1 MSSSVRTLAILGS
14 TGSVGRQCLQVVEEL
29 RERFRVA
36 ALAAG
41 ENIEQL
47 AGQVARF
54 QPELVAIA
62 AAEKVALLRARL
74 REMRVAREPEIL
86 WGREGL
92 NAVAT
97 QVGADLVVSAAVGVV
112 GLEATYQA
120 LAAGKTVALANKEVL
135 VAAGQLVMQ
144 AAEVAGAQIIPVDSE
159 HNALHQCLRAG
170 QAREVRRLILTGSGG
185 PFLRWPQKRL
195 ERATPKQALQ
205 HPHWRMGKR
214 ITVDSATLMNKGF
227 EIIEAHWL
235 FGLRPEKIEVV
246 IHPQSTI
253 HSMVEFVDGS
263 VLAQLAPPDMRLPLQ
278 YALTYP
284 DRVEANHHRLGW
296 AELRKLEFR
305 PPDEKKFP
313 CLRLAREALKGG
325 GSWPCVLNA
334 ADEVAVEAFLARR
347 LRFTGIPELIER
359 VLEASSPAPLRSIA
373 DVLDCDRQA
382 RAFAG
387 HVLTTMKK
395 QRRKS
400 R

>member
-1 MSSSVRTLAILGS
+1 LTSPVRTLAILGS
-14 TGSVGRQCLQVVEEL
+14 TGSVGRQCLQVVEDL
-29 RERFRVA
+29 RERFAVA

-54 QPELVAIA
+54 HPELVAIA
-62 AAEKVALLRARL
+62 SAEKVAPLRVRLRA
-74 REMRVAREPEIL
+74 MGVAREPEIL

-97 QVGADLVVSAAVGVV
+97 HVRAELVVSAAVGVV

-135 VAAGQLVMQ
+135 VAAGELVTR
-144 AAEVAGAQIIPVDSE
+144 AAEIAGAAILPVDSE

-170 QAREVRRLILTGSGG
+170 QPREVRRLILTGSGG
-185 PFLRWPQKRL
+185 PFLGWPRKRL
-195 ERATPKQALQ
+195 QRATPRQALK
-205 HPHWRMGKR
+205 HPNWRMGKR
-214 ITVDSATLMNKGF
+214 ITVDSATMMNKGF
-227 EIIEAHWL
+227 EVIEAHWL
-235 FGLRPEKIEVV
+235 FGLKAEKIEVL

-284 DRVEANHHRLGW
+284 ERLDSNHHRLDW

-305 PPDEKKFP
+305 PPEEKKFP
-313 CLRLAREALKGG
+313 CLRLAREALRGG

-347 LRFTGIPELIER
+347 LRFTDIPEMIER
-359 VLEASSPAPLRSIA
+359 VMAASPPARVCSIQ

-382 RAFAG
+382 RAYAG
-387 HVLTTMKK
+387 HVLTTLKRN
-395 QRRKS
+395 RRT

>member
-1 MSSSVRTLAILGS
+1 MTDSVRTLAILGS
-14 TGSVGRQCLQVVEEL
+14 TGSVGRQCLEVVEEL

-41 ENIEQL
+41 QNLEQL

-54 QPELVAIA
+54 HPELVAIA
-62 AAEKVALLRARL
+62 SAEGVAPLRARL
-74 REMRVAREPEIL
+74 RGMGVAREPEIL

-97 QVGADLVVSAAVGVV
+97 QVRADLVVSAAVGVV

-135 VAAGQLVMQ
+135 VAAGQLVTQ

-170 QAREVRRLILTGSGG
+170 QPREVRRLILTGSGG
-185 PFLRWPQKRL
+185 PFLGWPRKRL

-205 HPHWRMGKR
+205 HPNWRMGKR

-227 EIIEAHWL
+227 EVIEAHWL

-284 DRVEANHHRLGW
+284 ERLDANHHRLGW
-296 AELRKLEFR
+296 EQLRKLEFR

-313 CLRLAREALKGG
+313 CLRLAREALRGG

-347 LRFTGIPELIER
+347 LRFTQIPELIER
-359 VLEASSPAPLRSIA
+359 VMQASPPAPLRSIP
-373 DVLDCDRQA
+373 DVLACDRQA
-382 RAFAG
+382 RAYAG
-387 HVLTTMKK
+387 HVLTTLRGK
-395 QRRKS
+395 RRA